1 MHDDSSAS
9 GFQEQN
15 FEGVSA
21 HFTQIEVIG
30 SHGHNTLARA
40 KRYGRWHLLKGLT
53 AECASEQLYRH
64 MLHKELD
71 IMMRMQHPGVVQA
84 IGMEQVKPLGECI
97 VMEWIEGTTLK
108 QWLQT
113 DTTATQ
119 RLHVARQ
126 LLDALEHIHAQGV
139 AHRDIKPSNIMVTSN
154 GKNVKIIDFGL
165 ADTDVHAILKQ
176 PAGTEQ
182 YMAPEQASTSKPDV
196 RNDIYSLGLVLRE
209 MNLGCHYKA
218 PIAHCL
224 LPIAERYQS
233 IEELKTDLQRRESR
247 RRTLAIGAAALGL
260 AAILATTAILAV
272 HFNQKDPSRIYVKDN
287 QARQQVDSL
296 RNALNQTADQMEQSQ
311 LSQDSLRSHLGGLND
326 TINQLNIANN
336 QLRDAQ
342 KELEARE
349 RKVDEAI
356 AEGLKIID
364 ATNAATHIKQ
374 HADTV
379 SDSKYVWIDW
389 HYQTVQGEKK
399 IPEYMNNIRN
409 KFTSKELAEIE
420 YALKEH
426 CNNYESQIRKKL
438 DKVGGFTGVVDDK

>member
-1 MHDDSSAS
+1 
-9 GFQEQN
+9 
-15 FEGVSA
+15 
-21 HFTQIEVIG
+21 
-30 SHGHNTLARA
+30 
-40 KRYGRWHLLKGLT
+40 
-53 AECASEQLYRH
+53 
-64 MLHKELD
+64 
-71 IMMRMQHPGVVQA
+71 
-84 IGMEQVKPLGECI
+84 
-97 VMEWIEGTTLK
+97 
-108 QWLQT
+108 
-113 DTTATQ
+113 
-119 RLHVARQ
+119 
-126 LLDALEHIHAQGV
+126 
-139 AHRDIKPSNIMVTSN
+139 
-154 GKNVKIIDFGL
+154 
-165 ADTDVHAILKQ
+165 
-176 PAGTEQ
+176 
-182 YMAPEQASTSKPDV
+182 
-196 RNDIYSLGLVLRE
+196 
-209 MNLGCHYKA
+209 
-218 PIAHCL
+218 
-224 LPIAERYQS
+224 
-233 IEELKTDLQRRESR
+233 
-247 RRTLAIGAAALGL
+247 
-260 AAILATTAILAV
+260 
-272 HFNQKDPSRIYVKDN
+272 KDN

-438 DKVGGFTGVVDDK
+438 EKVGGFTGVVDDN